1 MNLSNNFTGNSGLLT
16 PMNINRDAL
25 QTGVAFI
32 GATARFPRACPVMFL
47 QKAAENGAPN
57 LGIVGIGL
65 GASDGSRER
74 FAALEKQDGLYT
86 LVSKGANGIEYKLGT
101 LLKELMFA
109 PDRTAETIK
118 RLSDPAI
125 TLALVI
131 LTQSGYYYD
140 SATGGI
146 NVNNADVQHDI
157 KNQTNPKTGPGLIV
171 AAMRARMLVGVEPFT
186 PLSCE
191 AMAENGATL
200 GKVVISLAE
209 QQGDMALVAW
219 LRERAHFPCA
229 MVDRIVPK
237 LKDTDIAEIENTLGY
252 RDEMPM
258 VTEPFLQ
265 WVLEEWKGMPPAL
278 KDALV
283 KAGVQIV
290 QDVKP
295 YERAKLLTLNATHSL
310 MAYICNSAGF
320 TYVDEVVNDEAFA
333 PVVHASMRETQA
345 SLSDLPGQNMR
356 DYKKIVF
363 ERFQNKHIRH
373 ELAQIAHDGTNKI
386 RDRQVAALRAN
397 LKIGAPIDTL
407 CLAIAGWVHWASHME
422 TIDDRT
428 TPDIGVRARE
438 AVKTGKLDSI
448 LSICEAFGDDLPQ
461 DRRFTEKLGTHLQ
474 GIVAHGPRNYL
485 LSYIG
490 TLTPAAVA

>member
-1 MNLSNNFTGNSGLLT
+1 MILSNNFTGNSGLLT
-16 PMNINRDAL
+16 PSNINRDAL

-47 QKAAENGAPN
+47 QKAAENGTPN
-57 LGIVGIGL
+57 LGILGIGL

-74 FAALEKQDGLYT
+74 FAALEQQDGLYT
-86 LVSKGANGIEYKLGT
+86 LVSKGTGGIEYKLGT
-101 LLKELMFA
+101 LLKELVFA
-109 PDRTAETIK
+109 PDKTQEAIA
-118 RLSDPAI
+118 RLADPAI
-125 TLALVI
+125 TLSLVI

-146 NVNNADVQHDI
+146 NINSADVQHDI
-157 KNQTNPKTGPGLIV
+157 KNPANPKTGPGLIV
-171 AAMRARMLVGVEPFT
+171 AAMRARMRAGVAPFT

-209 QQGDMALVAW
+209 QQGDAALTAW
-219 LRERAHFPCA
+219 LREKASFPCA

-237 LKDTDIAEIENTLGY
+237 LKDSDIAEIEKTLGY
-252 RDEMPM
+252 RDNMPM

-265 WVLEEWKGMPPAL
+265 WVLEEWKDMPASLKGAL
-278 KDALV
+278 T

-295 YERAKLLTLNATHSL
+295 YERAKLLTLNATHTL

-320 TYVDEVVNDEAFA
+320 TYVDEVVNDPDFA
-333 PVVHASMRETQA
+333 PVAHASMAETQA
-345 SLSDLPGQNMR
+345 SLQDLPGQNMKAYR
-356 DYKKIVF
+356 KIVF
-363 ERFQNKHIRH
+363 ERFQNPHIRH

-407 CLAIAGWVHWASHME
+407 CLAIAGWINWAATTE
-422 TIDDRT
+422 NIDDRT
-428 TPDIGVRARE
+428 TPDIGARARE
-438 AVKTGKLDSI
+438 VVKTGKLDAVMSI
-448 LSICEAFGDDLPQ
+448 REAFGDDLPQ
-461 DRRFTEKLGTHLQ
+461 DKRVTDKIDAHLK
-474 GIVAHGPRNYL
+474 GIQAQGPRDYL
-485 LSYIG
+485 LSYIAA
-490 TLTPAAVA
+490 LTPAAVA